1 MKQVVTSD
9 FKLGI
14 VGGGQLGKM
23 LIQAASNWDVQT
35 HILDPDPHCSA
46 ATICTKFVQG
56 SFRDYD
62 AVYDFGQGVDML
74 TFEIEHVNIE
84 ALRKLKNEG
93 KTVHP
98 DPDALAIIQDKGLQK
113 IFYKEHGVPSSAFE
127 LYEGKEEIIRL
138 LESGNISY
146 PFVQKARKEGY
157 DGKGVA
163 VIKSAIDLPKLLDG
177 PSLIEDA
184 VNIQKEIAV
193 IVARN
198 PQGDTTCFPAVE
210 MEFNPIANLVEKLIC
225 PSELQ
230 DSVAQKAEALA
241 KKIITDLNMC
251 GILAVEMFL
260 DQQGELWVNEVAPRP
275 HNSGHHT
282 IESCITS
289 QYEQHLRA
297 IMGFPLGNTMMKLPA
312 VMINLLGEDG
322 HKGRVKYEGLHES
335 FALGGVKVH
344 IYGKKETKP
353 FRKMGHVTIMAP
365 TVEEAKK
372 KADSVKATLKV
383 TSWENQ

>member
-35 HILDPDPHCSA
+35 HILDPDEHCSSA
-46 ATICTKFVQG
+46 HICTKYVKG

-62 AVYDFGQGVDML
+62 DVYAFGQDVDML
-74 TFEIEHVNIE
+74 TFEIEHVNVE
-84 ALRKLKNEG
+84 ALKKLKSEG
-93 KTVHP
+93 KIVHP
-98 DPDALAIIQDKGLQK
+98 DPEALEIIQDKGLQK
-113 IFYKEHGVPSSAFE
+113 MFYQKHNIPSPTFSLFDN
-127 LYEGKEEIIRL
+127 KEEI
-138 LESGNISY
+138 LELISNGNIDF
-146 PFVQKARKEGY
+146 PFVQKVRKEGY

-163 VIKSAIDLPKLLDG
+163 VIKSISDLGKLLEGKSLVEEAIDID
-177 PSLIEDA
+177 
-184 VNIQKEIAV
+184 KEIAV

-198 PQGDTTCFPAVE
+198 ENGDTTCFPAVE
-210 MEFNPIANLVEKLIC
+210 MEFNPTANLVEKLLC
-225 PSELQ
+225 PSSIDEATA
-230 DSVAQKAEALA
+230 AQAEEYAKA
-241 KKIITDLNMC
+241 IISNMNMC

-260 DQQGELWVNEVAPRP
+260 DKNGKLWINEVAPRP

-289 QYEQHLRA
+289 QYEQHLRG
-297 IMGFPLGNTMMKLPA
+297 IMNFPLGNTMIKLPS

-322 HKGRVKYEGLHES
+322 YRGTVKYEGLQES

-353 FRKMGHVTIMAP
+353 FRKMGHVTIMA
-365 TVEEAKK
+365 TTIEEAKK
-372 KADSVKATLKV
+372 KADIVKETLKV
-383 TSWENQ
+383 RSW